1 LTSNGSDLSA
11 KTSKSIE
18 DLDQETQSIAKKFY
32 QNSPTDWGF
41 EKLDNI
47 ILNFI
52 DYRGKTPP
60 KSDNGIRML
69 SAANV
74 KNGFILPGRK
84 EKFVTE
90 ETYDE
95 WTTERRGYPQK
106 GDVVI
111 TTEAPVGE
119 VGLIRTEETFLTAQ
133 RLITLRTGDL
143 LDSRYLKFCL
153 QYERTQGQLDS
164 YASGTTVSSFNQTD
178 LRNTVIPLPSLN
190 EQQIIGSILDN
201 IERKISLNDKIIGN
215 LEKMSKRVYQEWFV
229 DFEPYKKFEDSD
241 IGKIP
246 EEFEV
251 KNLTDIAEVTYG
263 YAFSSDE
270 FNEAGDGEP
279 IIRIRNLPDDETDQ
293 YSPEEFK
300 DKYRVEAG
308 DVLAGMDGEFRPYI
322 WKGPIAG
329 LNQRVCK
336 FEGESRY
343 SSIYLWN
350 AIRKPLYKLEQ
361 AKTGTTVIHL
371 GKSDIDEIEIPVPDE
386 ESLNEFNEVMGP
398 VYRDMI
404 RRERENRQL
413 ENLRDSLL
421 PKLMSGE
428 IRVNDIELDELEV
441 DSEV

>member
-1 LTSNGSDLSA
+1 MTPNDSDVSDMDSMGL
-11 KTSKSIE
+11 E
-18 DLDQETQSIAKKFY
+18 DLDQEIRNIAQKFY
-32 QNSPTDWGF
+32 KNTPDDWGF
-41 EKLDNI
+41 EKLDNLV
-47 ILNFI
+47 LNFI

-74 KNGFILPGRK
+74 KNGFLVPGRK
-84 EKFVTE
+84 EKFVTQ

-95 WTTERRGYPQK
+95 WTTDRRGYPQK

-119 VGLIRTEETFLTAQ
+119 VGLIRTDETFLTAQ

-153 QYERTQGQLDS
+153 QYERTQGQLNS

-178 LRNTVIPLPSLN
+178 LRNTVIPLPPIN
-190 EQQIIGSILDN
+190 EQQKIGYILDN
-201 IERKISLNDKIIGN
+201 IEQKISLNDRIIED
-215 LEKMSKRVYQEWFV
+215 LEEASKRIYREWFI
-229 DFEPYKKFEDSD
+229 DFEPYEKFKDSDVGQIPEKFE
-241 IGKIP
+241 I
-246 EEFEV
+246 

-270 FNEAGDGEP
+270 FNEDGDGEP

-293 YSPEEFK
+293 FSPEEFK

-322 WKGPIAG
+322 WKGPSAG

-336 FEGESRY
+336 FEGKNTY

-350 AIRKPLYKLEQ
+350 VIRKPFYKLEQ

-371 GKSDIDEIEIPVPDE
+371 GKGDIDEIEIPVPDE
-386 ESLNEFNEVMGP
+386 KSLVKFNEVMEP
-398 VYRDMI
+398 AYQDMI

-428 IRVNDIELDELEV
+428 IRVNDISLGELEV